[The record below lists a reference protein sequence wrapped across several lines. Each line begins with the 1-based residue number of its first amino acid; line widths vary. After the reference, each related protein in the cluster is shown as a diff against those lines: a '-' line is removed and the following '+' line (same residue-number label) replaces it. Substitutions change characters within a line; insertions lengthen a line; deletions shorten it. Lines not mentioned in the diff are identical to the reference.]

1 MFQIRSAASGG
12 SWPKA
17 HNLGISSAHAPT
29 LDSQIEFLVK
39 LQRLLDEGL
48 FVASY
53 KFALLLALA
62 DLSIEAGDDSG
73 RPLPITTEQIAG
85 KFIQYYWR
93 QAAPYV
99 APAEAKVL

>member
-1 MFQIRSAASGG
+1 MPPTSDEQI
-12 SWPKA
+12 
-17 HNLGISSAHAPT
+17 
-29 LDSQIEFLVK
+29 QFLVK
-39 LQRLLDEGL
+39 LQRLVDEGQ
-48 FVASY
+48 FTASY

-62 DLSIEAGDDSG
+62 DFSIEAGDDSG
-73 RPLPITTEQIAG
+73 GSLPITTEQIAG